1 MSSIIFERK
10 YGVSSQKLLMTFVI
24 SSYLIS
30 ITTYTTSIWDYALN
44 FGLEEIKIARPKMQR
59 GIASAT

>member
-1 MSSIIFERK
+1 
-10 YGVSSQKLLMTFVI
+10 MTFVI